1 VTVKKKYLLLAG
13 LAVVVAVLFFPREIT
28 VVPAWRLRVVNE
40 RGTPLKDVFVRQ
52 SWKHYSYELDA
63 GENLEDAWTD
73 ENGYITFPERTIK
86 VSLIKQAIAPLIVD
100 RMLQEHASF
109 GASAAIMAWGDKG
122 GEGDASSVEYEPG
135 KPLPEQLVLPSE

>member
-1 VTVKKKYLLLAG
+1 MKKKYLLLAV
-13 LAVVVAVLFFPREIT
+13 LALVVAVLISPREVT
-28 VVPAWRLRVVNE
+28 VVPAWRLRVVDE
-40 RGTPLKDVFVRQ
+40 HGTPLKDVFVRQ

-73 ENGYITFPERTIK
+73 ENGYVAFPQRTIK
-86 VSLIKQAIAPLIVD
+86 VSLIKQALGPLIIGG
-100 RMLQEHASF
+100 MLREHASF
-109 GASAAIMAWGDKG
+109 GASAAIMAWGEEG

>member
-1 VTVKKKYLLLAG
+1 MKKKYLLLVA
-13 LAVVVAVLFFPREIT
+13 LAVVVAVLFSPREIT
-28 VVPAWRLRVVNE
+28 VVPAWRLRVVKE
-40 RGTPLKDVFVRQ
+40 QGTPLKGVFVRQ

-63 GENLEDAWTD
+63 GEDLEDAWTD
-73 ENGYITFPERTIK
+73 ENGYVAFPKRTIK
-86 VSLIKQAIAPLIVD
+86 VSLIKQALAPLIVGG
-100 RMLQEHASF
+100 MLREHASF